1 MPYDTSPTSRSL
13 LLPEGAAAARLIVCE
28 RTGHWAAA
36 LRRELE
42 RAGGGGPFRAGRAA
56 EVPAA
61 SPNASLPPRIDET
74 RSLAHAF
81 RALAEAPAS
90 FLIVEL
96 SRGNVDALLDRMPD
110 LARWYP
116 LARLAVLSDRR
127 LAGWGWLLREA
138 GAVWHASSPRRLAPL
153 LATARRHLA
162 TAPRPRRSLRDRI
175 WAGLP
180 WGSGEEINP
189 GLHDGEIVG

>member
-1 MPYDTSPTSRSL
+1 MTYEANPASQSV
-13 LLPEGAAAARLIVCE
+13 LLPEGAAAARLILCE
-28 RTGHWAAA
+28 RTGRWAAA

-42 RAGGGGPFRAGRAA
+42 REEGTGTSCA
-56 EVPAA
+56 EQPAA
-61 SPNASLPPRIDET
+61 VSGKTRVSPSPPRIEET

-96 SRGNVDALLDRMPD
+96 SRANADSLLDRMAE
-110 LARWYP
+110 LGRWFP

-127 LAGWGWLLREA
+127 LSGYGWLMREA
-138 GAVWHASSPRRLAPL
+138 GAVWHTCSPRRLAPL
-153 LATARRHLA
+153 AALHLA
-162 TAPRPRRSLRDRI
+162 TAPSPRRGLREQI

-180 WGSGEEINP
+180 WGRGGVME
-189 GLHDGEIVG
+189 